1 MGKIFLVPVGEQMKP
16 LYEGFRYVKN
26 IEQVY
31 LICSDYT
38 RKMAKEMKD
47 KLSAVYKIEV
57 IETKAERIDDII
69 DDIITAIKD
78 FKNKRIISNISGGT
92 KIMSLAC
99 YIISS
104 YTEGFSFYI
113 FKDEKSEMK
122 YVEVPSLKI
131 NIDLFV
137 KNNSKK
143 FKLLEKLSKK
153 DYFLNQLSKELNI
166 KSSTTNAHIYTLER
180 TGMVKTERMGRKLII
195 KITTTGKLIYSLV
208 KLKHRMGVE
217 NDKNLR

>member
-38 RKMAKEMKD
+38 RKMAEEMKD

-57 IETKAERIDDII
+57 IETKAERIDEII
-69 DDIITAIKD
+69 DDIITVIGD
-78 FKNKRIISNISGGT
+78 FRNKRIISNISGGT

-99 YIISS
+99 YILSS
-104 YTEGFSFYI
+104 YTQGFSFYI
-113 FKDEKSEMK
+113 FKDENAEMR

-180 TGMVKTERMGRKLII
+180 AGMVRTERMGRKLMI
-195 KITTTGKLIYSLV
+195 KITSTGKLIHTLV
-208 KLKHRMGVE
+208 KLKHRMGV
-217 NDKNLR
+217 KNGKNSR